1 MNNVTLVG
9 NMVRDAEIK
18 TTTAQKP
25 VATFTVAVTR
35 KYKTNDKY
43 ESDFISC
50 VAWGATAEF
59 IAKYFPKGA
68 KIGIVGSIQT
78 RTYEKDGA
86 KVYVTEVNVS
96 DAEFV
101 ERKAKDDDEE
111 VPFDL

>member
-9 NMVRDAEIK
+9 NMVRDAEVK
-18 TTTAQKP
+18 TTTAQKS

-35 KYKTNDKY
+35 KYKSADGEY
-43 ESDFISC
+43 QSDFISC

-78 RTYEKDGA
+78 RTYDNKDGV
-86 KVYVTEVNVS
+86 KQHVTEVNVS

-101 ERKAKDDDEE
+101 ERKAKDD

>member
-18 TTTAQKP
+18 TTTTQKS

-35 KYKTNDKY
+35 KYKNADGEY
-43 ESDFISC
+43 QSDFISC

-101 ERKAKDDDEE
+101 ERKAKDD
-111 VPFDL
+111 VPFEL